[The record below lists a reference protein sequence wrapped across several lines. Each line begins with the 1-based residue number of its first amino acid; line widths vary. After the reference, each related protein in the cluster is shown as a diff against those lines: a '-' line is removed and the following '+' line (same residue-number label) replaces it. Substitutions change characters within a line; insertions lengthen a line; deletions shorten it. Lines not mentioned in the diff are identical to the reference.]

1 MFVFTLF
8 LIVFMILLVCLVPL
22 KVFRLRMFI
31 MSLPKRCSALV
42 IRQIRRAQRAE
53 PSAESSLSAE
63 TAPKLELQSTSKTI
77 VKTKLNHD
85 YSKNKTIVKTE
96 AEPQQCNSVSTV
108 FASSTPPTKERFSPV
123 IPDIEE
129 TPVAT
134 ARSAGA
140 RPVRRLQV
148 NKRARKVIFQADLV
162 EQWPISPEEGLESP
176 V

>member
-1 MFVFTLF
+1 M
-8 LIVFMILLVCLVPL
+8 
-22 KVFRLRMFI
+22 RMFI
-31 MSLPKRCSALV
+31 MSLPKKFSALV
-42 IRQIRRAQRAE
+42 IRQIRRTYRAE

-63 TAPKLELQSTSKTI
+63 TAPKLELQCTTKTST
-77 VKTKLNHD
+77 
-85 YSKNKTIVKTE
+85 VKTE
-96 AEPQQCNSVSTV
+96 AKPQQCSSVSTV
-108 FASSTPPTKERFSPV
+108 FASSTPSTKERLSPI

-162 EQWPISPEEGLESP
+162 EQWPITPETELDSP